1 MERITSHQV
10 SDLMEAYASVYSPQE
25 EITEEQIKEDFENWV
40 NQLVGEGHDLSEYT
54 WEEMYEHYLNEAP
67 QSGLSIGPGGF
78 QIGGR
83 PVQSGQTRMSPIF
96 QRPGARPAA
105 PQRGLSVGKGG
116 FQING
121 RPVQPGM
128 SPIFQ
133 RPGARPAAPARP
145 SAAPAARPATQ
156 AQQRPAAA
164 ARPAAQPSRGA
175 TAAPKPAAS
184 STTSYTGAT
193 GVKPVGT
200 SIGTPTMLSTQAKT
214 PNPLMQRTF
223 GYQTG
228 QAPSQVAAQQ
238 TAAQRTATAFAPS
251 TPNLAA
257 RTAAP
262 AKRTAPTRAA
272 ILQQDFDVF
281 DVIKGHLL
289 DEGYADSEES
299 ALQIM
304 ANMSE
309 EWRSNIIEQ
318 TARIDYVRDKFDKEN
333 AKRSGSAHA
342 EIPGKQNTGQA
353 LYKAIQSARSMGKL
367 EGV

>member
-40 NQLVGEGHDLSEYT
+40 NQLVEEGHDLSEYT

-67 QSGLSIGPGGF
+67 QGKLSIGPGGF

-83 PVQSGQTRMSPIF
+83 PVQTGQTRMSPIF

-105 PQRGLSVGKGG
+105 PQKGLSIGPGG

-121 RPVQPGM
+121 RPVQQGM

-133 RPGARPAAPARP
+133 RPGARPTTTATPARP
-145 SAAPAARPATQ
+145 SAAPAATRPASQ
-156 AQQRPAAA
+156 AQQRPASA
-164 ARPAAQPSRGA
+164 ARPATQPSRGV
-175 TAAPKPAAS
+175 TAAPRPTTP
-184 STTSYTGAT
+184 STTSYAGAT

-200 SIGTPTMLSTQAKT
+200 SIGTPTMPSTQAKT

-228 QAPSQVAAQQ
+228 QAPSQVTAQQ

-257 RTAAP
+257 RTTAP

-304 ANMSE
+304 ANMSD
-309 EWRSNIIEQ
+309 EWREKIIKNSKN
-318 TARIDYVRDKFDKEN
+318 V
-333 AKRSGSAHA
+333 
-342 EIPGKQNTGQA
+342 
-353 LYKAIQSARSMGKL
+353 
-367 EGV
+367 